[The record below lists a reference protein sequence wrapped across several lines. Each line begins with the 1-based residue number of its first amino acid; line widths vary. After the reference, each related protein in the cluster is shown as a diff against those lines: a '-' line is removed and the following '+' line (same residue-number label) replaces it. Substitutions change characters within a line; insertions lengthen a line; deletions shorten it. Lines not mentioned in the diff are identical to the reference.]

1 MIDNTLLI
9 KYEMDTNFSVSVII
23 PTYYRYKYISDLLEM
38 LSQQTFNDFE
48 VIVPDQTPESDRPHD
63 FYKKF
68 NNK

>member
-1 MIDNTLLI
+1 
-9 KYEMDTNFSVSVII
+9 
-23 PTYYRYKYISDLLEM
+23 M

-68 NNK
+68 KKLNFFESGDAYFYRH